1 MTYKIKYLL
10 PFGLIISFVVA
21 FMACTDDGRY
31 IEPYYFPIDDLQ
43 DGLVYEYRHP
53 QFDSVPPFYNYYRII
68 KKRDTTSERRKVLTY
83 LVGMQYNYK
92 FEPQQLTVEERISNG
107 MLLTKS
113 VVYQADSTG
122 KQQSMPMEIEVG
134 SVFPFEVRDSG
145 GVFVYNVMWREAT
158 DSTKFT
164 RLIRNRS
171 YAGDMDYRYK
181 DKRYDAVQ
189 INVREK
195 VESFD
200 EGFVEHSFDGHEI
213 YAKGIG
219 LIYYRKEVT
228 PDLILE
234 YELVDRYPM
243 TELEAR
249 FKKNRVEMGIYD

>member
-1 MTYKIKYLL
+1 
-10 PFGLIISFVVA
+10 
-21 FMACTDDGRY
+21 MACSDDGRY
-31 IEPYYFPIDDLQ
+31 IEPYYFPIDDLK

-68 KKRDTTSERRKVLTY
+68 KKRDTTSERRKVITY

-113 VVYQADSTG
+113 IVYQSDSTG

-145 GVFVYNVMWREAT
+145 GVFVYNVKWHDAVDT
-158 DSTKFT
+158 SKFT

-171 YAGDMDYRYK
+171 YGGATDYTFNEK
-181 DKRYDAVQ
+181 NYDAIQ
-189 INVREK
+189 LNVAEK
-195 VESFD
+195 VESYD
-200 EGFVEHSFDGHEI
+200 EGFVEHSFGGYEV
-213 YAKGIG
+213 YAKDIG
-219 LIYYRKEVT
+219 LVYYKKNVT

-234 YELVDRYPM
+234 YELKERYPM
-243 TELEAR
+243 SILEKKFEKERTAELDEAL
-249 FKKNRVEMGIYD
+249 KE